1 MGLFSDLFGG
11 LVKCLC
17 GGSEPADV
25 YVPPNEPHQVQ
36 VQQPIATPVYPPS
49 QPQRP
54 HHAEKPH
61 KPVQQPHEPH
71 EPKKHKKHGEQQPHG
86 NGGGAYNA
94 HTPGH
99 VSPPSSPP
107 SRPWSPGRPDPNQVN
122 QHNEHYVGL
131 RARANAAGD
140 EMARNFDE
148 AHKAYES
155 GDGARAK
162 ELSNAG
168 KAAQQEMERLN
179 EEAAA
184 WIFRGV
190 SAFIVF
196 SSPDLTIYVFVL
208 VENNTDSKPGE
219 VDLHGLYV
227 KEAIRYADQSIQEAR
242 ARGDSKI
249 HFIVGKGLH
258 STNHV
263 AKLKPAIEELIQ
275 KHGLVAEL
283 DEQNAGVLIVNL
295 DGQQT
300 GRGPVLGADELT
312 RNLERK
318 DECTIM

>member
-1 MGLFSDLFGG
+1 MGLLSDLIGG
-11 LVKCLC
+11 LFKCLC
-17 GGSEPADV
+17 GGSEGESNAYPGGQQGRPPSRPTDV
-25 YVPPNEPHQVQ
+25 YVPPTVPHQPQ
-36 VQQPIATPVYPPS
+36 VQQPAPIYPPS

-54 HHAEKPH
+54 QHAEKPH
-61 KPVQQPHEPH
+61 KPAHQPQEPH
-71 EPKKHKKHGEQQPHG
+71 GPKKHRKHDNG
-86 NGGGAYNA
+86 NEVGAPYIV

-122 QHNEHYVGL
+122 QHNEYYVGL
-131 RARANAAGD
+131 RANANAAGD
-140 EMARNFDE
+140 DMARNFDE

-168 KAAQQEMERLN
+168 KAAQKEMERLN
-179 EEAAA
+179 DEASA
-184 WIFRGV
+184 WIFR
-190 SAFIVF
+190 
-196 SSPDLTIYVFVL
+196 
-208 VENNTDSKPGE
+208 ENNTDSKPGE

-227 KEAIRYADQSIQEAR
+227 KEAIRYADKSIGEAR

-275 KHGLVAEL
+275 KNGLVAEM

-295 DGQQT
+295 DGRQT
-300 GRGPVLGADELT
+300 GRGPVLGPDELT
-312 RNLERK
+312 RSLERK
-318 DECTIM
+318 DECIIM

>member
-11 LVKCLC
+11 LLKCLC

-25 YVPPNEPHQVQ
+25 YVPPNQPHQPQ
-36 VQQPIATPVYPPS
+36 AQQPIATPVYPPI

-54 HHAEKPH
+54 QHAEKPH
-61 KPVQQPHEPH
+61 KPTHQPHETH

-99 VSPPSSPP
+99 ASPPSSPP

-184 WIFRGV
+184 WIFR
-190 SAFIVF
+190 
-196 SSPDLTIYVFVL
+196 
-208 VENNTDSKPGE
+208 ENNTDSKPGE

-283 DEQNAGVLIVNL
+283 DEHNAGVLIVNL
-295 DGQQT
+295 DGQQS
-300 GRGPVLGADELT
+300 GRGPVLGPDELT
-312 RNLERK
+312 RSLERK
-318 DECTIM
+318 DECVIM